1 MNMAKNPQEVVF
13 EGWLTKS
20 PPTKRIWRAKWRRRW
35 FLLTH
40 SGELPGQYILNYY
53 TDRNCRKLKG
63 VIDLDHCEQVD
74 LGLKLDERKL
84 KFDHVFDIKTPT
96 RTYYLAADTENEMR
110 SWVNCICRV
119 CGLKSTSEEEDG
131 GCPPEIEIIENEPE
145 IQRLTSLN
153 NYNATPPI
161 SPVSTSPYIPISE
174 CITGKSPVFDPKDFK
189 TLLEHNI
196 KHSYFRTE
204 KNRGH
209 NNESYELPQHNYLNC
224 MNVSDPRFYDCP
236 RKLVPS
242 ALPTKVAHEK
252 DNSPL
257 QSPTD
262 SDSVF
267 NDEEWSQNASDLSTS
282 RNTKPSDGS
291 ADVDL
296 TALSKKNNKPE
307 TSEVPIG
314 PPPRPPK
321 PPHILNLTP
330 TKTSKDMEEETSKSK
345 ESQKK
350 VLTDDMYDFPRSH
363 HIESEATLHR
373 KHCYNNAAPVSYGE
387 GTIFRYDISPK
398 PSTSTGMVFQ
408 YDLEATELVLQD
420 EPASPATSAHSRTS
434 STHAYS
440 NLPSPQLMPPPAVNR
455 ELKPRRKLSDSQSS
469 AEPPSPRG
477 APCVL
482 RQLKPTTPLQEVH
495 SRKNFV
501 TDEEPR
507 KVRAAPSPTPPNLGR
522 SQDSLL
528 SQNGNEQIY
537 HYLAGKMQYLDLD
550 LEGSNAGGSNAGPTV
565 AKTAP
570 VKQQED
576 TVYKKVD
583 FEKTH
588 AFNVTRSDL
597 EKLRQEPVTSFKK

>member
-1 MNMAKNPQEVVF
+1 
-13 EGWLTKS
+13 
-20 PPTKRIWRAKWRRRW
+20 
-35 FLLTH
+35 
-40 SGELPGQYILNYY
+40 
-53 TDRNCRKLKG
+53 
-63 VIDLDHCEQVD
+63 
-74 LGLKLDERKL
+74 
-84 KFDHVFDIKTPT
+84 
-96 RTYYLAADTENEMR
+96 MR

-330 TKTSKDMEEETSKSK
+330 TKTRYVNFHKD
-345 ESQKK
+345 
-350 VLTDDMYDFPRSH
+350 
-363 HIESEATLHR
+363 
-373 KHCYNNAAPVSYGE
+373 
-387 GTIFRYDISPK
+387 
-398 PSTSTGMVFQ
+398 
-408 YDLEATELVLQD
+408 
-420 EPASPATSAHSRTS
+420 
-434 STHAYS
+434 S
-440 NLPSPQLMPPPAVNR
+440 NV
-455 ELKPRRKLSDSQSS
+455 
-469 AEPPSPRG
+469 
-477 APCVL
+477 
-482 RQLKPTTPLQEVH
+482 
-495 SRKNFV
+495 
-501 TDEEPR
+501 
-507 KVRAAPSPTPPNLGR
+507 
-522 SQDSLL
+522 
-528 SQNGNEQIY
+528 
-537 HYLAGKMQYLDLD
+537 
-550 LEGSNAGGSNAGPTV
+550 
-565 AKTAP
+565 
-570 VKQQED
+570 
-576 TVYKKVD
+576 
-583 FEKTH
+583 
-588 AFNVTRSDL
+588 
-597 EKLRQEPVTSFKK
+597 